1 MRTDLAFLCS
11 RLHFLSYY
19 KIEISAILIYGT
31 EVIVPLT
38 REHSAELGGKT
49 MIELKLQKSDDSY
62 STAAKQ
68 RMEENIEGCIETLKA
83 VGTSSTYMTLLYGA
97 AVQVDGRNRKVTDFA
112 DIEPLKDKAKRGFIV
127 ALHRADLETTIIGI
141 LRENGFTKIEKLPD
155 TGFLKV
161 EVERPSMDQLD
172 AWAIE
177 CDRHVSSALSRS
189 GKIKVDA
196 LSQIAK
202 GVKNEFI
209 EPVVAHRARLQLD
222 DLSLSSENFLKVIGM
237 TRKVHFLGYGLQ
249 LSTDEEN
256 KILSQTRQPIFKKVG
271 EFMEG

>member
-1 MRTDLAFLCS
+1 MQ
-11 RLHFLSYY
+11 
-19 KIEISAILIYGT
+19 AI
-31 EVIVPLT
+31 VCLT
-38 REHSAELGGKT
+38 REQSAKLGGKT

-112 DIEPLKDKAKRGFIV
+112 DIEPLEDKAKRGFIV